1 MVHEQ
6 IDKKMPLKY
15 ERFELSPN
23 WALPA
28 YLWLNTNHLRN
39 FNLSQYKSCK
49 EIINEQD
56 KEIFE

>member
-1 MVHEQ
+1 
-6 IDKKMPLKY
+6 MPLKY